1 MANIFNDEP
10 HNFKVSVN
18 QNGTAFTIVD
28 EDSHLGMS
36 ISGALDDPVSL
47 SKALTSY
54 LIDVSEM
61 KNKKKFKKFNKTA
74 EEQ

>member
-10 HNFKVSVN
+10 HNFKISVN

-36 ISGALDDPVSL
+36 ISGALDDPISL

-61 KNKKKFKKFNKTA
+61 KNKKKTKKFNKTT

>member
-10 HNFKVSVN
+10 HNFKVNIN
-18 QNGTAFTIVD
+18 QNGMVFTIVD
-28 EDSHLGMS
+28 EDSHIGMS
-36 ISGALDDPVSL
+36 ISGSLDDPTVL

-61 KNKKKFKKFNKTA
+61 KNKKKTKKF
-74 EEQ
+74 EETTEEK

>member
-10 HNFKVSVN
+10 HNFKISVN

-36 ISGALDDPVSL
+36 ISGALDDPAAL

-61 KNKKKFKKFNKTA
+61 KNKKKTKKF
-74 EEQ
+74 EETTEEK